1 MFGIYFDFSLKKY
14 DFFSEKATYIGFF
27 PRNHTKKATY
37 IRGRL
42 HQTKVCIMHSRWG
55 RGACRGGKRV
65 HFGQKRPPLLGPSVS
80 FCGASANFPFHAPRR
95 GGRTG
100 GAPCGTGEGDLPL
113 MHSWPLQS
121 GPFQQKWSSRN
132 ALKFMILSIKLG
144 ILSSSHRA
152 NINLFRSNLG
162 KRRSGFRVE
171 IK

>member
-1 MFGIYFDFSLKKY
+1 MSGIYFDFSLKKY
-14 DFFSEKATYIGFF
+14 DFSRKRRPTLPFSHVITPK
-27 PRNHTKKATY
+27 RRHTSGAVS
-37 IRGRL
+37 IRPKYALCTLDGGGGRAE
-42 HQTKVCIMHSRWG
+42 
-55 RGACRGGKRV
+55 GARV

-132 ALKFMILSIKLG
+132 ALKFMILSIKLI

-162 KRRSGFRVE
+162 KRSSVFRVV